1 MRKLIDA
8 LKAHI
13 TETTPY
19 TAYFGEVDDTPNY
32 PYVLLWT
39 STGQLE
45 ENTLAGDRDLSDRLG
60 VTMVATT
67 GEGVL
72 AMSVHVRRALVGFAP
87 ESDQWLVEAFRPPFD
102 SQPIDR
108 DRDVALPNHGYPSF
122 AVDLYRLDGVPK
134 PAEIT
139 K

>member
-1 MRKLIDA
+1 MRKLVDS
-8 LKAHI
+8 LKAQI
-13 TETTPY
+13 SEVSTYPT
-19 TAYFGEVDDTPNY
+19 YFGEVEGTPDY

-45 ENTLAGDRDLSDRLG
+45 TNTLAGDRDLSDRLG

-72 AMSVHVRRALVGFAP
+72 SMSTHVRRALVGFAP
-87 ESDQWLVEAFRPPFD
+87 ASDQWVVEELRPPFD

-122 AVDLYRLDGVPK
+122 AVDLYRLQG
-134 PAEIT
+134 IT

>member
-13 TETTPY
+13 SETTPY

-45 ENTLAGDRDLSDRLG
+45 ANTLAGDRDLSDRLG

-67 GEGVL
+67 SEGVL
-72 AMSVHVRRALVGFAP
+72 SMSTHVRRSLVGFAP
-87 ESDQWLVEAFRPPFD
+87 ESDQWSVEELRPPFD

-108 DRDVALPNHGYPSF
+108 DRDVALPNYGYPSF
-122 AVDLYRLDGVPK
+122 AVDLYRLQGT
-134 PAEIT
+134 T

>member
-1 MRKLIDA
+1 MRKLIDS
-8 LKAHI
+8 LKAQI
-13 TETTPY
+13 SEVSTYPT
-19 TAYFGEVDDTPNY
+19 YFGEVEGTPDY

-45 ENTLAGDRDLSDRLG
+45 TNTLAGDRDLSDRLG

-72 AMSVHVRRALVGFAP
+72 SMSTHVRRALVGFSPA
-87 ESDQWLVEAFRPPFD
+87 SDQWVVEELRPPFD

-122 AVDLYRLDGVPK
+122 AVDLYRLQG
-134 PAEIT
+134 IT